1 HWSKKMLRHLPI
13 VLLAA
18 FPAAHAAD
26 KIPDLDMARECHFEA
41 SVLGN
46 EQQCIQDE
54 KVAREQLQKEWGQFS
69 ASDKRQSQNEASME
83 GTGSY
88 GELVTCLEMARDV
101 RTPETNNSQS
111 QTVGRSRK

>member
-1 HWSKKMLRHLPI
+1 MLKHLPI

-26 KIPDLDMARECHFEA
+26 KIPDLDMARECRFEG

-69 ASDKRQSQNEASME
+69 AGDKRQCQNAATMAGTAS
-83 GTGSY
+83 Y
-88 GELVTCLEMARDV
+88 VELVTCLEMARDV
-101 RTPETNNSQS
+101 RNPGTSNSQS